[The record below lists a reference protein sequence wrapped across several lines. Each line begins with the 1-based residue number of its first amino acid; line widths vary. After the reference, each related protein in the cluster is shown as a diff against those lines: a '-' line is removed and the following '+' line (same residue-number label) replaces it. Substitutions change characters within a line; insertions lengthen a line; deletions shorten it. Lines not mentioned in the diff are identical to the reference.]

1 MPNYY
6 TPLPGAEIRNALVDF
21 SGINNGLET
30 IRDQKNQNRNALM
43 QQQQIDMRKEEQTY
57 QRGRDAKQDA
67 RQQVEWFGKVASAVD
82 REPDPTRRA
91 SIWQNAL
98 KRHPDAASL
107 SPEYLDPMTGPKMVM
122 AEAGQWRDPR
132 DDQAKD
138 LELQQ
143 KRAQIGLI
151 GAQTAAASQRGD
163 GDFAKRAAAAA
174 SFGLDPNSDSVRSYI
189 LTGKFPRED
198 QQTLTATDKKA
209 ILEADEN
216 VGVNRAGIQAIDQ
229 AKALSPKANSGWGAN
244 IRAQIGANLPDM
256 MVPDWISSPES
267 STATIDFDNAVVGQ
281 ALGQLKATFG
291 GNPTEG
297 ERKILLDL
305 QGASGKP
312 AAVRNEILQRARVAA
327 ENRLRLNEQRSQE
340 LRGGTFYKPGGGS
353 AAANPMSHNT
363 NAGDPVAEAR
373 DAIARGADPQKVM
386 QRLQQMGIDPKGIR

>member
-1 MPNYY
+1 MAGYY
-6 TPLPGAEIRNALVDF
+6 VPLPGAEIKNALVDF

-30 IRDQKNQNRNALM
+30 LRDQRNTNRNALM
-43 QQQQIDMRKEEQTY
+43 QQQQIDMRKDEQTY

-67 RQQVEWFGKVASAVD
+67 RQQVEWFGKVAGAVD
-82 REPDPTRRA
+82 REQDPARRA

-107 SPEYLDPMTGPKMVM
+107 SPEYLDPIKGPKMVM

-138 LELQQ
+138 LELQ
-143 KRAQIGLI
+143 KSRAQIGLI

-163 GDFAKRAAAAA
+163 GSFNQRAAAAQ
-174 SFGLDPNSDSVRSYI
+174 SFGLDPKSDAGRSYI
-189 LTGKFPRED
+189 LTGKLPRED

-229 AKALSPKANSGWGAN
+229 AKRLSPKANSGWGAN
-244 IRAQIGANLPDM
+244 LRAQIGANLPDM
-256 MVPDWISSPES
+256 LVPDFISSPES
-267 STATIDFDNAVVGQ
+267 STATLDFDNAVVGQ

-312 AAVRNEILQRARVAA
+312 AAVRNEILQRARIAA

-340 LRGGTFYKPGGGS
+340 LRGGQFYKPGGGS
-353 AAANPMSHNT
+353 AASNPLSYDSG
-363 NAGDPVAEAR
+363 AGDPMAEAQA
-373 DAIARGADPQKVM
+373 AIAKGADPQKVM
-386 QRLQQMGIDPKGIR
+386 ERLQQLGIDPRGGR